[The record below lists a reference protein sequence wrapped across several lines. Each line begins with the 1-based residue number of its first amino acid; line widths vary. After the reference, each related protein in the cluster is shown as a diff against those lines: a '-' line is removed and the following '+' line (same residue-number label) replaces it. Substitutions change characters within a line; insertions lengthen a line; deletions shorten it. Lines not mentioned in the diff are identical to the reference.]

1 MATKIV
7 APQNNN
13 GIWLQQVIDVNVRT
27 LSIFIFSNHLNL
39 DIFQCYH
46 LEQCCFQKTR
56 QYFCSYYLTSMNDH
70 TIYDASYANI
80 YKQIYNRIIVNLLF
94 HLKNIPILTENLN
107 NYAGIYQ
114 IGNMT
119 NKQFRV
125 HLPIH

>member
-56 QYFCSYYLTSMNDH
+56 QYFCSYYLTSINDH

-107 NYAGIYQ
+107 N
-114 IGNMT
+114 
-119 NKQFRV
+119 
-125 HLPIH
+125 